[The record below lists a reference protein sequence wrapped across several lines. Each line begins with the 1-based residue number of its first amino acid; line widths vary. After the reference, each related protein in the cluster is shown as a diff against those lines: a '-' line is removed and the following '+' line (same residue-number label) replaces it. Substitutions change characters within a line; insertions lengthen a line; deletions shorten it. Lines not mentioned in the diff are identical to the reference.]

1 MWRSGSQ
8 DKIPQQRCHPD
19 PGSGHWH
26 RSHAAVALS
35 VSPHPFCR
43 GAVIQIVPAHR
54 GSVNTSL
61 TQGLLSSFPI
71 PSLQQNN
78 FFPCNQNARAL
89 YVVNDPPIEAAK
101 SSIHPS
107 PGIVISTTIV
117 KGALIM
123 TYKVLSHT
131 WLVNAL

>member
-1 MWRSGSQ
+1 MGHRTRPLNSVVIQTLDQ
-8 DKIPQQRCHPD
+8 DIGIGPTQL
-19 PGSGHWH
+19 W
-26 RSHAAVALS
+26 L
-35 VSPHPFCR
+35 R
-43 GAVIQIVPAHR
+43 GAVIQIVPTHR

-61 TQGLLSSFPI
+61 TQGLLSSLPI

-78 FFPCNQNARAL
+78 FFPYNQNARAL

>member
-1 MWRSGSQ
+1 MGHRTRPLNSVVIQTLDQ
-8 DKIPQQRCHPD
+8 DIGIGPTQL
-19 PGSGHWH
+19 W
-26 RSHAAVALS
+26 L
-35 VSPHPFCR
+35 R
-43 GAVIQIVPAHR
+43 GAVIQIVPTHR

-61 TQGLLSSFPI
+61 TQGLLSSLPI

-78 FFPCNQNARAL
+78 FSPYNQNARAL

>member
-1 MWRSGSQ
+1 MGHRTRPLNSVVIQTLDQ
-8 DKIPQQRCHPD
+8 DIGIGPTQL
-19 PGSGHWH
+19 W
-26 RSHAAVALS
+26 L
-35 VSPHPFCR
+35 R
-43 GAVIQIVPAHR
+43 GAVIQIVPTHR

-61 TQGLLSSFPI
+61 TQGLLSSLPI

-78 FFPCNQNARAL
+78 FFPYNQNARAL

-123 TYKVLSHT
+123 TYKVLSLT